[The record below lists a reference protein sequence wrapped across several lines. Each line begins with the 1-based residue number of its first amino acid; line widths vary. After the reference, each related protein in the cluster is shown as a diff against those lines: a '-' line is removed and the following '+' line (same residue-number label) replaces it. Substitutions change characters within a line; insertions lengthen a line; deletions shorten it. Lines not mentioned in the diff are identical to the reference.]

1 MGFHDYIH
9 QTRYLCAVSLKCRC
23 LLVILLFLSSELSFG
38 QDIQPALQL
47 NTSGAVYDLVVA
59 HDKLYLATEMG
70 VVDVFSL
77 ETGQVLEK
85 ITIPG
90 HLDFMGETIPSKIYS
105 IDMLNDQL
113 LLVSQGN
120 HGYRNLIIIREGILD
135 TLLTAKTDRL
145 MIKKARFINPKE
157 VLLGLLSNELI
168 RYNFERKTI
177 DYRQQISP
185 YAFSDFV
192 LHPSGDEFLTADES
206 GVIFRLNLSDGHVIS
221 EIKDIHRDKIFQLS
235 CQETTVL
242 SAGQDRRFGVSYS
255 GDKPS
260 WFVDTNFLVYCVGI
274 SPDGLLG
281 AFTASEDNSV
291 MLMCLDTQET
301 LGRLVGHNSTL
312 TKIVFMDNR
321 SLITTAE
328 EKKAFIWH
336 LNK

>member
-1 MGFHDYIH
+1 MGFLHLIH
-9 QTRYLCAVSLKCRC
+9 QTKCLCTVSLHGRC
-23 LLVILLFLSSELSFG
+23 LFVILLFLSSELSVG

-47 NTSGAVYDLVVA
+47 NTSGAVYDLAVA

-105 IDMLNDQL
+105 IDMLDDQL

-120 HGYRNLIIIREGILD
+120 HGFRNLIVIQEGRMD
-135 TLLTAKTDRL
+135 TLLSAKTDRM

-157 VLLGLLSNELI
+157 ALLGLLSNELI
-168 RYNFERKTI
+168 RYNLERKTS

-192 LHPSGDEFLTADES
+192 LHPSGNEFLTADES
-206 GVIFRLNLSDGHVIS
+206 GIIHRISLSDGKSIS
-221 EIKDIHRDKIFQLS
+221 AIEGVHRDKVFQLS
-235 CQETTVL
+235 CQETTFL
-242 SAGQDRRFGVSYS
+242 SAGQDRRLGVSYRR
-255 GDKPS
+255 DRPS
-260 WFVDTNFLVYCVGI
+260 WFVDTDFLVYCVGV
-274 SPDGLLG
+274 SPDGMLG

-291 MLMCLDTQET
+291 MLIRLDTQET
-301 LGRLVGHNSTL
+301 IGRLVGHNSTL
-312 TKIVFMDNR
+312 TKIVFLDNR

-336 LNK
+336 LE